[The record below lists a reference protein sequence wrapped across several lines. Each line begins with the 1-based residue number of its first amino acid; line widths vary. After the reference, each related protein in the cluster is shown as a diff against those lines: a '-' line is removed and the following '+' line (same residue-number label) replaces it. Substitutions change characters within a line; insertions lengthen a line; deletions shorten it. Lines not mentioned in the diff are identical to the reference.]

1 MSLSKKE
8 LPYPII
14 VKPLDSGRSKG
25 VTFLRSYDAGRE
37 VTDWIA
43 VIVQTVL
50 RKLFIT
56 DAEMNM
62 ELLPEGMEKSIPLK
76 SLFAAVETAFH
87 SFCRMQPTI
96 FMRISREC
104 TPDMSCI
111 RSFPGTCIGKIFFAE
126 KARRPEPMKM
136 PPASSGFCT
145 STLQVVRRQK
155 RICTTYQ
162 GIFRFA

>member
-76 SLFAAVETAFH
+76 SLFAAVETAFR
-87 SFCRMQPTI
+87 SFCRMQPV
-96 FMRISREC
+96 S
-104 TPDMSCI
+104 
-111 RSFPGTCIGKIFFAE
+111 IG
-126 KARRPEPMKM
+126 
-136 PPASSGFCT
+136 S
-145 STLQVVRRQK
+145 VRR
-155 RICTTYQ
+155 CSVPC
-162 GIFRFA
+162 GA